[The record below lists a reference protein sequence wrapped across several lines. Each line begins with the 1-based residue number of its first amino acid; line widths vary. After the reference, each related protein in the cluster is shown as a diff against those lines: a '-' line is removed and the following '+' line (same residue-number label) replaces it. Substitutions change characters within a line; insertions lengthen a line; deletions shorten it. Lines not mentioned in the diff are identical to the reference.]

1 VGALSVERGE
11 MMSGTGQVA
20 RAKSKGGTAS
30 EAEAMDLS
38 RSRSWLRWMLAVR
51 DSLPTLILVL
61 ILSLSLR
68 VEPPSV
74 LTSFPSGSYTRLPL
88 SLVLK
93 LLCSRWW
100 RRSLLMWTVSPV
112 LSLRAGLSPVL
123 LAGSLW
129 ETCACSDFLI
139 ALASPFLTVEIS
151 AFSFARRLWLFGLI
165 SVASDRS
172 GDAAAVGEGGGG
184 GSSYA

>member
-1 VGALSVERGE
+1 VGALSVERSE

-30 EAEAMDLS
+30 EAEAMVLS

-51 DSLPTLILVL
+51 DSLLTLILVL
-61 ILSLSLR
+61 ILLLSPH

-74 LTSFPSGSYTRLPL
+74 LTLFPSGSYTRLPL
-88 SLVLK
+88 LLVLK
-93 LLCSRWW
+93 LLCSHWW

-112 LSLRAGLSPVL
+112 LSLHAGLSPVL

-139 ALASPFLTVEIS
+139 TLTSPFLTVEIL
-151 AFSFARRLWLFGLI
+151 AFSFAWRLWLFGLI
-165 SVASDRS
+165 SVALDRS
-172 GDAAAVGEGGGG
+172 GDAVAVGEGRGG
-184 GSSYA
+184 GSLYA

>member
-1 VGALSVERGE
+1 LSVERGE

-20 RAKSKGGTAS
+20 RTKSKGGTAS
-30 EAEAMDLS
+30 EAEVMVLS
-38 RSRSWLRWMLAVR
+38 QSRSWLQWMLAVW
-51 DSLPTLILVL
+51 DLLLTLILVL
-61 ILSLSLR
+61 ILSLLPC

-74 LTSFPSGSYTRLPL
+74 LTSFPSGLYTRLLL

-93 LLCSRWW
+93 LLCSHWW
-100 RRSLLMWTVSPV
+100 RQSLLMWTVSPV
-112 LSLRAGLSPVL
+112 LSLHAGLSPVL

-139 ALASPFLTVEIS
+139 ALASPFLTVEIL
-151 AFSFARRLWLFGLI
+151 AFSFAQRLWLFGLI
-165 SVASDRS
+165 SVALDRL

-184 GSSYA
+184 GSSYT